1 MTSSKLEFLEALREA
16 LVNVGFFY
24 LRNAPVHAQTQEDF
38 TKKALDLFDL
48 PLQKKLEIEM
58 VNSPH
63 FLGYS
68 RLGAEITALKP
79 DHREQFDVGTRFTH
93 LRVFTN
99 LLLKFAT
106 ELPAPGPDEPLY
118 RNVVGPNQVNMHS
131 SASSHSF
138 PQTYPNLISGPTKEH
153 FLVFERHSINTFSK

>member
-1 MTSSKLEFLEALREA
+1 MATSKPEFLEALREA

-24 LRNAPVHAQTQEDF
+24 LRNAPILAQTQEEF
-38 TKKALDLFDL
+38 TKKALGLFDL

-79 DHREQFDVGTRFTH
+79 DHREQFDVGIRF
-93 LRVFTN
+93 N
-99 LLLKFAT
+99 KF
-106 ELPAPGPDEPLY
+106 P
-118 RNVVGPNQVNMHS
+118 S
-131 SASSHSF
+131 S
-138 PQTYPNLISGPTKEH
+138 Y
-153 FLVFERHSINTFSK
+153 